1 MTYTSILAKI
11 NTGDFRDEIIEALD
25 IREDNIGD
33 KVAEVLYRG
42 TNSGEAK
49 MIDKWLSKEVY
60 IDADLLNDI
69 IGRFETEY
77 LKEVDKEMQ
86 AMLELNNEIRRAN
99 REIRNSMGYES

>member
-42 TNSGEAK
+42 TNSGETE
-49 MIDKWLSKEVY
+49 MIDRWLSREIY